1 MTKDG
6 TPQITYYQA
15 GVGSGYDFIDVY
27 LGGAT
32 GSGLDEH
39 IREAYAFI
47 VQNYVE
53 GDKIILLGFS
63 RGAFTARSI
72 AGLIATVGL
81 LTRSGMAHF
90 YRIFK
95 DYQNMN
101 IPKDKYVN
109 PVPGLDIPE
118 KYLPIGAHP
127 KDYPAWLR
135 NYTNVSQAI
144 SQSRVESY

>member
-1 MTKDG
+1 VTKDG

-15 GVGSGYDFIDVY
+15 GVGSSYDLFDVY
-27 LGGAT
+27 FGGAT

-53 GDKIILLGFS
+53 GDEIILLGFS

-72 AGLIATVGL
+72 AGLIDTVGL
-81 LTRSGMAHF
+81 LTRAGMAHF

-95 DYQNMN
+95 DYENMN
-101 IPKDKYVN
+101 IVKYEN
-109 PVPGLDIPE
+109 PVPGLNIP
-118 KYLPIGAHP
+118 KKCLPICKHAEG
-127 KDYPAWLR
+127 YLTWLR
-135 NYTNVSQAI
+135 TYTNVSQAI
-144 SQSRVESY
+144 FTDLD

>member
-6 TPQITYYQA
+6 KSQITYYQA
-15 GVGSGYDFIDVY
+15 GVGSSYDFFDVY
-27 LGGAT
+27 LGGAC
-32 GSGLDEH
+32 GDGLDEH

-53 GDKIILLGFS
+53 GDEIILLGFS

-72 AGLIATVGL
+72 AGLINTVGL

-95 DYQNMN
+95 DYENMN
-101 IPKDKYVN
+101 IEKYDN
-109 PVPGLDIPE
+109 PVPGLNIPR
-118 KYLPIGAHP
+118 KVLPICDHGE
-127 KDYPAWLR
+127 DYLAWLR
-135 NYTNVSQAI
+135 TYQNVSQVI
-144 SQSRVESY
+144 TPSCVVVN

>member
-6 TPQITYYQA
+6 ISQITYYQA
-15 GVGSGYDFIDVY
+15 GVGSSNNLFDVY
-27 LGGAT
+27 LGGLT
-32 GSGLDEH
+32 GFGLGEN

-53 GDKIILLGFS
+53 GDEIILLGFS

-72 AGLIATVGL
+72 AGLIDTVGL

-95 DYQNMN
+95 DYENMN
-101 IPKDKYVN
+101 IVKYEN

-118 KYLPIGAHP
+118 KFLPICNHSE
-127 KDYPAWLR
+127 DYLAWLR
-135 NYTNVSQAI
+135 TYKNVSQVIAPNWA
-144 SQSRVESY
+144 ELT